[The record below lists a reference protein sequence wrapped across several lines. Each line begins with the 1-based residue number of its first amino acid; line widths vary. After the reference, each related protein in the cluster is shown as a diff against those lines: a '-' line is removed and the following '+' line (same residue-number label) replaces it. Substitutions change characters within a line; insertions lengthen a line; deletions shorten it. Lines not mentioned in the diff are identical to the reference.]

1 MFNYRLIGLLKR
13 ELQEKL
19 LSKTFIIM
27 TISIPVLMFIIFG
40 VQTVIMSYDGDENT
54 KLKLITESEKLTNNF
69 KNELENLPFIQNGY
83 YNFDYLTMPQIKLK
97 EYLEKVKQEILDEK
111 LTGVIF
117 ISDSSLMSK
126 NVEYYSKAPNNAT
139 VTHKLNWHL
148 NKVLVDNYFI
158 NRNLTD
164 EDLSFARRGVDFTGY
179 KVSKDKD
186 IKEEGYGNF
195 ILSFFLSF
203 LLYLS
208 LIMIGQM
215 TMQSVIE
222 EKNSRVIEVLL
233 SSVSSSEL
241 MSSKIFGA
249 SITGVLQMAVWFIPI
264 LIVMFTSVFALPEE
278 FGFQISVFQIVY
290 LLFNFFLGLLT
301 FLGLFVMVGSI
312 FDNVQDVQS
321 GMWPIL
327 MLIMIPFFIAIS
339 VANNPTNPIAEIA
352 SMLPFASIIVMPA
365 RITIIDVPLW
375 QFIISI
381 IINIVTIVAIFPL
394 AGKIFRVGI
403 LRTGKKPKWS
413 EIVRWLKYSY

>member
-1 MFNYRLIGLLKR
+1 
-13 ELQEKL
+13 
-19 LSKTFIIM
+19 
-27 TISIPVLMFIIFG
+27 
-40 VQTVIMSYDGDENT
+40 
-54 KLKLITESEKLTNNF
+54 
-69 KNELENLPFIQNGY
+69 
-83 YNFDYLTMPQIKLK
+83 
-97 EYLEKVKQEILDEK
+97 
-111 LTGVIF
+111 
-117 ISDSSLMSK
+117 
-126 NVEYYSKAPNNAT
+126 
-139 VTHKLNWHL
+139 
-148 NKVLVDNYFI
+148 
-158 NRNLTD
+158 
-164 EDLSFARRGVDFTGY
+164 
-179 KVSKDKD
+179 
-186 IKEEGYGNF
+186 
-195 ILSFFLSF
+195 
-203 LLYLS
+203 
-208 LIMIGQM
+208 
-215 TMQSVIE
+215 
-222 EKNSRVIEVLL
+222 
-233 SSVSSSEL
+233 
-241 MSSKIFGA
+241 
-249 SITGVLQMAVWFIPI
+249 MAVWFIPI